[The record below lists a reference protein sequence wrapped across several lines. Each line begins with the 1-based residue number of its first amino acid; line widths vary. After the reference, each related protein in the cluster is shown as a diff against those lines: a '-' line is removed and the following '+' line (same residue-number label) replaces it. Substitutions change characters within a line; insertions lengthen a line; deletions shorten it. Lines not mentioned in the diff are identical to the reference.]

1 MLQLYILGF
10 VYDLPRLAFKI
21 TYFISYL
28 LLFSREV
35 SYRGFRSVRKNPN
48 FLELIYVRYIVSSKS
63 V

>member
-48 FLELIYVRYIVSSKS
+48 FF
-63 V
+63 